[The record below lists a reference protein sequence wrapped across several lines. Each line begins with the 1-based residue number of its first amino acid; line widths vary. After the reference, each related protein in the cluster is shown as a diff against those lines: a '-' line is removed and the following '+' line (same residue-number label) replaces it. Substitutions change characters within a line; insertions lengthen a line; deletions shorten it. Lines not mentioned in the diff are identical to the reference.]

1 VGETDD
7 APAEDVAASTESA
20 EARSVFAAPTDDD
33 PTESPDTDPASE
45 SPLTPSRSE
54 SPTAP
59 LVVARNVVKEY
70 QTGDETLR
78 ALKGVDLTIHPG
90 EFVAV
95 VGPSGSG
102 KSTLLNVLGL
112 LDVPTHGTVE
122 LDGTDVASLSI
133 AERTRLRRETVGFV
147 FQSFHLLPTLTATE
161 NVMLPRL
168 AGRDTSGAFDRADR
182 LLRSVG
188 LADRTDHY
196 PDQLSG
202 GQRQRVAVARSLVND
217 PRLLLA
223 DEPTGNLD
231 QATGRQVLDEFAAI
245 ADEGVAIVAVTHD
258 EQVTRFAD
266 RVVTIVDGRIDFAA
280 DEDGADTTESAD
292 GPPEGAE
299 P

>member
-1 VGETDD
+1 VVETDPERG
-7 APAEDVAASTESA
+7 ANVTGTPATTDQREGVASGASPQA
-20 EARSVFAAPTDDD
+20 VTD
-33 PTESPDTDPASE
+33 T
-45 SPLTPSRSE
+45 
-54 SPTAP
+54 P
-59 LVVARNVVKEY
+59 LVVASEVVKEY
-70 QTGDETLR
+70 RSGDETLR
-78 ALKGVDLTIHPG
+78 ALKGVDLTIRPG

-112 LDVPTHGTVE
+112 LDVPTTGTVE
-122 LDGTDVASLSI
+122 LDGTDVADLSI

-168 AGRDTSGAFDRADR
+168 AGSDTSGAFDRADR
-182 LLRSVG
+182 LLESVG

-202 GQRQRVAVARSLVND
+202 GQRQRVAVARSLVNE

-231 QATGRQVLDEFAAI
+231 QATGRQVLDEFADI

-266 RVVTIVDGRIDFAA
+266 RVVTIVDGRID
-280 DEDGADTTESAD
+280 AD
-292 GPPEGAE
+292 GEVRDTGDPGGKAP
-299 P
+299 

>member
-1 VGETDD
+1 MGETDD
-7 APAEDVAASTESA
+7 SRPDATADSTDTSSVFGVPESDESA
-20 EARSVFAAPTDDD
+20 S
-33 PTESPDTDPASE
+33 PTETAQPQQ
-45 SPLTPSRSE
+45 SPLTQPSE
-54 SPTAP
+54 DP

-78 ALKGVDLTIHPG
+78 ALKGVDLTIRPG

-122 LDGTDVASLSI
+122 LDGTDVGSLSI

-188 LADRTDHY
+188 LGDRTDHY

-266 RVVTIVDGRIDFAA
+266 RVVTIVDGRIDAGA
-280 DEDGADTTESAD
+280 DADGADTTESAD
-292 GPPEGAE
+292 GPPEGTG

>member
-7 APAEDVAASTESA
+7 SRPDATADPTDAS
-20 EARSVFAAPTDDD
+20 SVFGVAERDESSEATEPAAPRQ
-33 PTESPDTDPASE
+33 SPVTQPQ
-45 SPLTPSRSE
+45 PSGD
-54 SPTAP
+54 P
-59 LVVARNVVKEY
+59 LVVARDVVKEY
-70 QTGDETLR
+70 QSGDETLR
-78 ALKGVDLTIHPG
+78 ALKGVDLTIRPG

-122 LDGTDVASLSI
+122 LDGTDVADLSI

-182 LLRSVG
+182 LLESVG

-231 QATGRQVLDEFAAI
+231 QATGRQVLDQFAAI

-266 RVVTIVDGRIDFAA
+266 RVVSIVDGRIDV
-280 DEDGADTTESAD
+280 DGSEDGTATTESTD
-292 GPPEGAE
+292 ESREEPE

>member
-7 APAEDVAASTESA
+7 APPEDAAASTKPADSG
-20 EARSVFAAPTDDD
+20 SVFTAPTDDD
-33 PTESPDTDPASE
+33 PTGSPDTDPASE
-45 SPLTPSRSE
+45 SPLTPS
-54 SPTAP
+54 PADAPNAP

-78 ALKGVDLTIHPG
+78 ALKGVDLDISPG

-168 AGRDTSGAFDRADR
+168 AGRDTAGAFDRADR

-266 RVVTIVDGRIDFAA
+266 RVVTIVDGRIDAGA
-280 DEDGADTTESAD
+280 DEDGAGTTESAD
-292 GPPEGAE
+292 GPPEE
-299 P
+299 RP

>member
-7 APAEDVAASTESA
+7 APPEDA
-20 EARSVFAAPTDDD
+20 AAPTGAAESGSVFTATAGDEPAGSADSD
-33 PTESPDTDPASE
+33 PADESPPTQSCTAS
-45 SPLTPSRSE
+45 PN
-54 SPTAP
+54 AP
-59 LVVARNVVKEY
+59 LVVARDVVKEY
-70 QTGDETLR
+70 ETGDETLR
-78 ALKGVDLTIHPG
+78 ALKGVDLTIRPG

-112 LDVPTHGTVE
+112 LDVPTTGRVA
-122 LDGTDVASLSI
+122 LDGTDVADLSI

-168 AGRDTSGAFDRADR
+168 AGADRAGAFDRADR
-182 LLRSVG
+182 LLESVG
-188 LADRTDHY
+188 LGDRSGHY

-231 QATGRQVLDEFAAI
+231 QATGRQVLDEFEEI
-245 ADEGVAIVAVTHD
+245 AGDGVAIVAVTHD

-266 RVVTIVDGRIDFAA
+266 RVVSIVDGRIDVTAG
-280 DEDGADTTESAD
+280 DDRADTTESAD
-292 GPPEGAE
+292 EPREGAD

>member
-1 VGETDD
+1 MVETDD
-7 APAEDVAASTESA
+7 AEATGTVAESLGTSGPSDPLGESA
-20 EARSVFAAPTDDD
+20 D
-33 PTESPDTDPASE
+33 
-45 SPLTPSRSE
+45 
-54 SPTAP
+54 AP
-59 LVVARNVVKEY
+59 LVVARDVVKEY
-70 QTGDETLR
+70 RSGDETLR
-78 ALKGVDLTIHPG
+78 ALKGVDLEIRPG

-112 LDVPTHGTVE
+112 LDVPTSGRVE
-122 LDGTDVASLSI
+122 LDGTAVADLSI

-147 FQSFHLLPTLTATE
+147 FQSFHLVPTLTATE

-168 AGRDTSGAFDRADR
+168 AGSDTSGAFDRADG
-182 LLRSVG
+182 LLESVG
-188 LADRTDHY
+188 LDDRTDHY

-231 QATGRQVLDEFAAI
+231 QATGRQVLDEFAGI
-245 ADEGVAIVAVTHD
+245 ADDGVAIVAVTHD

-266 RVVTIVDGRIDFAA
+266 RVVTIVDGRIDVNAGDDSEPDA
-280 DEDGADTTESAD
+280 DADDETGSDGTASH
-292 GPPEGAE
+292 E
-299 P
+299 PAGGVP

>member
-1 VGETDD
+1 
-7 APAEDVAASTESA
+7 
-20 EARSVFAAPTDDD
+20 
-33 PTESPDTDPASE
+33 
-45 SPLTPSRSE
+45 
-54 SPTAP
+54 
-59 LVVARNVVKEY
+59 
-70 QTGDETLR
+70 
-78 ALKGVDLTIHPG
+78 
-90 EFVAV
+90 
-95 VGPSGSG
+95 
-102 KSTLLNVLGL
+102 
-112 LDVPTHGTVE
+112 
-122 LDGTDVASLSI
+122 
-133 AERTRLRRETVGFV
+133 
-147 FQSFHLLPTLTATE
+147 
-161 NVMLPRL
+161 MLPRL